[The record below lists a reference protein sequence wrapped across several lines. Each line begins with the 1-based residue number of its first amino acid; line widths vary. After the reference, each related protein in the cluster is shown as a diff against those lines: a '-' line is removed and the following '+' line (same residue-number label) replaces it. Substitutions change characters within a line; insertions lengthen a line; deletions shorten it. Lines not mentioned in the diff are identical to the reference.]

1 MATSRSPHDKECTAD
16 LGAQYIS
23 ATPEYAKLHT
33 TYVLLFLKYFSFKVL
48 HPFDTV

>member
-1 MATSRSPHDKECTAD
+1 MATSRSPHDKECTVD

-33 TYVLLFLKYFSFKVL
+33 TYVLLFFEFSSYMIL
-48 HPFDTV
+48 YPL